1 MNPQL
6 KVEEETGQESR
17 VTMSEGRNTAGGT
30 SDGGAAPRSSVT
42 VSTAGFNP
50 STIQTLVPLVNSV
63 AKSAAQGVQQAVNQQ
78 FAAMLQQQQEM
89 LVALQRIA
97 DRVPLPGPVSPTV
110 ATPSTQGS
118 GGAESVA
125 TTPSSSTGSGSPVGM
140 PPASAIM
147 SVPLI
152 TQPTRPLTVPSLTL
166 LQGTGAGSESSTSIV
181 AATQNPISSV
191 AVTDRGGTKEE
202 RPVLLASS
210 TPPVPQKI
218 AERIWR
224 GQFVAMWELLPEA
237 LAGGPEVKCSEERKD
252 KRKAPKIQSIAS
264 WMLGFSVNVGVMAKK
279 HPEQVPGLAAY
290 MAQIVQASRQFRG
303 NPWVEYDTHRRMQAA
318 AAGQTNLAEV
328 DTSLWAIAFANAE
341 PREECRRCSSLD
353 HVSAQCQQE
362 PQDRDK
368 SLPPKRR
375 RRQI

>member
-1 MNPQL
+1 MGARRL
-6 KVEEETGQESR
+6 
-17 VTMSEGRNTAGGT
+17 GRALQ
-30 SDGGAAPRSSVT
+30 R
-42 VSTAGFNP
+42 
-50 STIQTLVPLVNSV
+50 IQTLVPLVNSV

-97 DRVPLPGPVSPTV
+97 DRAPLPGPVSPTV
-110 ATPSTQGS
+110 ATPSTQAS
-118 GGAESVA
+118 GGAENVA

-166 LQGTGAGSESSTSIV
+166 LQGTGAGSASTSIV
-181 AATQNPISSV
+181 AATQNPIPSV

-237 LAGGPEVKCSEERKD
+237 LAGGSKMHRGEERQKEG
-252 KRKAPKIQSIAS
+252 PKNPKHCVVDAGVECLCGGNGEETPRTGTRFGSIHGPDSSGQQAVQGQS
-264 WMLGFSVNVGVMAKK
+264 VG
-279 HPEQVPGLAAY
+279 G
-290 MAQIVQASRQFRG
+290 I
-303 NPWVEYDTHRRMQAA
+303 
-318 AAGQTNLAEV
+318 
-328 DTSLWAIAFANAE
+328 
-341 PREECRRCSSLD
+341 
-353 HVSAQCQQE
+353 
-362 PQDRDK
+362 
-368 SLPPKRR
+368 
-375 RRQI
+375 